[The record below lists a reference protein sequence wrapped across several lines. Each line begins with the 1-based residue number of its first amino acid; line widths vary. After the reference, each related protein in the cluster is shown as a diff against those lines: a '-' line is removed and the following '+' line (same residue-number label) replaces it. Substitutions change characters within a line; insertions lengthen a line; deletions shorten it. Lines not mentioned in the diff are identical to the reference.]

1 MQSEVDDKKSEDEAE
16 DKIDTI
22 VPEDTIVM
30 SEDTFD
36 DGDVS
41 MEANVEGLVKEFENA
56 KTDDAERKKEVRRK
70 LEDLAEESSFE
81 DTYAVEFDND

>member
-1 MQSEVDDKKSEDEAE
+1 MQSEVDDKKSADEAE

-81 DTYAVEFDND
+81 DTYAIEFDND